1 MEMNCHFCQVA
12 IVTDGTKLRVA
23 PFWWTAPVPRIKWSN
38 RKCSSLP
45 YSGRQRESLFWI
57 CALTRPFCA
66 VGETPNRGKKFPQ
79 KARTRAD
86 SPTRI
91 ILKLILTCA
100 IVSALSVNSFAQ
112 KTSQK
117 AESDYAETVAIQNS
131 PPESNG
137 APVEIDGRP
146 IFLVQTS
153 VGGLSREER
162 AEKIQQRI
170 LNIAKRNDLRVEDIR
185 VEDRGVW
192 TDILAGS
199 DMIMGIT
206 EDDAKAAGRSRAQL
220 GAEYAEIIR
229 RTVATYRQEHTWRAV
244 VRGVIA
250 SAIATV
256 GFVLSILL
264 LLRMRRITRNRLE
277 IWVRKSEDGTS
288 PKSIR
293 SRLPRYFVLPM
304 LGTGVIVVLFAVLA
318 LLQFYVAFI
327 LHSFPSTRYTS
338 IRMNS
343 WTLSE
348 LAGLGNAL
356 WAYIP
361 NLVIVIVILVAAR
374 YLIRL
379 DNFVFREI
387 QENRLT
393 LRGFYPDWGAPTAKL
408 VRLLILSATAVVI
421 FPYLPGSNSPA
432 FRGISVFLGVL
443 LSLGSTSAV
452 SHGVAGTIL
461 TYMRSFNV
469 GDFVRIGDTVGEVVE
484 RNLLVTRICTQKKE
498 IVTIPNGSVLGGVVL
513 NYSAEARENG
523 VIFHT
528 AVTIGYNTPW
538 RKVHELLVNAA
549 LSTHD
554 VLKSPRP
561 FVLQSNLQD
570 FYVAYELNAFTA
582 QPRNMLTIYSDLHQN
597 IQDQFNEAGIEI
609 NSPHYTSLRDGNRI
623 AIPDE
628 YIPKSYAEPSFGLRD
643 ARDPNAVRGEPGERV
658 NSTVQ
663 PARS

>member
-1 MEMNCHFCQVA
+1 MAF
-12 IVTDGTKLRVA
+12 
-23 PFWWTAPVPRIKWSN
+23 
-38 RKCSSLP
+38 
-45 YSGRQRESLFWI
+45 
-57 CALTRPFCA
+57 
-66 VGETPNRGKKFPQ
+66 
-79 KARTRAD
+79 
-86 SPTRI
+86 
-91 ILKLILTCA
+91 
-100 IVSALSVNSFAQ
+100 ALSASSFAQ
-112 KTSQK
+112 RPSQELGSNEAQTATAPGTS
-117 AESDYAETVAIQNS
+117 SET
-131 PPESNG
+131 NG

-146 IFLVQTS
+146 ISLVQTS
-153 VGGLSREER
+153 VGGLSLEER

-170 LNIAKRNDLRVEDIR
+170 LNIAKRNDIRVEDIGIA
-185 VEDRGVW
+185 DRGVW

-199 DMIMGIT
+199 DVIMGIT
-206 EDDAKAAGRSRAQL
+206 EDDAKAARRPRAQL
-220 GAEYAEIIR
+220 TAEYAEIIR
-229 RTVATYRQEHTWRAV
+229 RTVATYRQEHTWRSV

-250 SAIATV
+250 SLIATG

-264 LLRMRRITRNRLE
+264 LLRVRRVTRNRLG
-277 IWVRKSEDGTS
+277 IWVRKSEDGYS
-288 PKSIR
+288 PKSVL
-293 SRLPRYFVLPM
+293 SRLARYLVLPL
-304 LGTGVIVVLFAVLA
+304 LGTGVIVVLLAVLA
-318 LLQFYVAFI
+318 LLQFYVAFV

-338 IRMNS
+338 IRMNR

-348 LAGLGNAL
+348 LAGLGNAI

-361 NLVIVIVILVAAR
+361 NLVIVIVILVAAL
-374 YLIRL
+374 YLVRL
-379 DNFVFREI
+379 DNFIFREI

-469 GDFVRIGDTVGEVVE
+469 GDFVKIGDTVGEVVE

-513 NYSAEARENG
+513 NYSAEAHKNG

-528 AVTIGYNTPW
+528 TVSIGYNCPW
-538 RKVHELLVNAA
+538 KKVHELLINAA

-554 VLKSPRP
+554 VLKSPHP

-570 FYVAYELNAFTA
+570 FYVLYELNAFTS
-582 QPRNMLTIYSDLHQN
+582 QPQNMQTIYSDLHQN
-597 IQDQFNEAGIEI
+597 IQDQFNEAGVEI

-628 YIPKSYAEPSFGLRD
+628 YIPKSYKEPSFGIRD
-643 ARDPNAVRGEPGERV
+643 AKDPEAFRGGPRERV
-658 NSTVQ
+658 NSNVQ
-663 PARS
+663 PTRS